1 MVDTNKLTRLQIA
14 IINAMITSAI
24 VFVAMVI
31 TTDLPMTQ
39 NLLTASVGF
48 ILAMLVQ
55 ELLKML
61 ISKDGAML
69 PPKIGMLI

>member
-48 ILAMLVQ
+48 LLAMLVQ

-61 ISKDGAML
+61 ISKDGAL
-69 PPKIGMLI
+69 TPPKIGMLI

>member
-61 ISKDGAML
+61 ISKDGAL
-69 PPKIGMLI
+69 TPPKIGMLI